1 MKKKA
6 RIIGVPMDLG
16 AGRRGVD
23 MGPSAIRIGGLNQA
37 VTMLGYDV
45 TDTGNVNVHPP
56 EAIEHVNPR
65 ARYLQEIAAASREL
79 AEKVEAALEEDAIPI
94 ILGGD
99 HSIAIGSV
107 SGAAAYYRKR
117 GEKIGV
123 IWLDAH
129 TDINTPHTTP
139 SGNIH
144 GMPLAAILGH
154 GPPELTEIGGFAP
167 KVLPENVAII
177 GARSIDPGERDMIK
191 MLGIRVFTMS
201 ELDERG
207 MADVMREAIDVA
219 SRETAGIHATMDMDF
234 IDPFYA
240 PGVGTPEPGG
250 ATFREAHLAMEK
262 MAASGRVISVEVSE
276 VNPLYDQ
283 TNATGQLA
291 VGMVLSALGKR
302 II

>member
-1 MKKKA
+1 MGKKA
-6 RIIGVPMDLG
+6 TIIGVPMDLG

-45 TDTGNVNVHPP
+45 TDAGNVNVHPP
-56 EAIEHVNPR
+56 EAIVEVNPR
-65 ARYLQEIAAASREL
+65 ARYLKEIAEASRQL
-79 AEKVEAALEEDAIPI
+79 AGKVETALEDGAIPI

-107 SGAAAYYRKR
+107 AGVAAYYRKR
-117 GEKIGV
+117 SEKIGI

-154 GPPELTEIGGFAP
+154 GPRELTEIAGFAP

-177 GARSIDPGERDMIK
+177 GARSIDPGEREMIK
-191 MLGIRVFTMS
+191 TLGIRVFTMS

-207 MADVMREAIDVA
+207 MADVISEAIEMA
-219 SRETAGIHATMDMDF
+219 SRDTAGIHATMDMDF

-262 MAASGRVISVEVSE
+262 MAASGRVVSVEVTE

-283 TNATGQLA
+283 TNQTGQLA

>member
-1 MKKKA
+1 MSKKA
-6 RIIGVPMDLG
+6 IIIGVPMDLG

-45 TDTGNVNVHPP
+45 TDAGNVNVHPP
-56 EAIEHVNPR
+56 EAIVEVNPR
-65 ARYLQEIAAASREL
+65 ARYLKEIADASREL
-79 AEKVEAALEEDAIPI
+79 AEKVETALEVGATPI

-107 SGAAAYYRKR
+107 SGVAAYYRKR
-117 GEKIGV
+117 VEKIGI

-129 TDINTPHTTP
+129 PDINTPHTTP

-154 GPPELTEIGGFAP
+154 GPRELTEIAGFAP

-177 GARSIDPGERDMIK
+177 GARSIDPGEREMIK
-191 MLGIRVFTMS
+191 TLGLRVFTMS

-207 MADVMREAIDVA
+207 MAEVIIEAIEIA
-219 SRETAGIHATMDMDF
+219 SRDTVGIHATMDMDF

-250 ATFREAHLAMEK
+250 ATFREAHLALEK
-262 MAASGRVISVEVSE
+262 MAASGLVVSVEVTE

-283 TNATGQLA
+283 TNQTGQLA

>member
-1 MKKKA
+1 MSKKA
-6 RIIGVPMDLG
+6 IIIGVPMDLG

-45 TDTGNVNVHPP
+45 VDAGNINVHPP
-56 EAIEHVNPR
+56 EAIVEVNPR
-65 ARYLQEIAAASREL
+65 ARYLKEIAGASREL
-79 AEKVEAALEEDAIPI
+79 AEKVEAALDEGAIPI

-107 SGAAAYYRKR
+107 SGVAAYYRKR
-117 GEKIGV
+117 GEKIGI

-129 TDINTPHTTP
+129 PDINTPSTTP

-154 GPPELTEIGGFAP
+154 GPRELTEIAGFAP

-177 GARSIDPGERDMIK
+177 GARSIDPGERELIK
-191 MLGIRVFTMS
+191 TLGLRVFTMS

-207 MADVMREAIDVA
+207 MAQVISEAIEIA
-219 SRETAGIHATMDMDF
+219 SRDTAAIHATMDMDF

-262 MAASGRVISVEVSE
+262 MAASGRVVCVEVTE

-283 TNATGQLA
+283 TNQTGQLA